1 MAVFPN
7 NNFSNDQLD
16 VDQFGGSPKGST
28 VFDTIML
35 LYITGLLRS
44 VASTVLANV
53 RVSWVN
59 GVCTVQNGVGIGD
72 VLAMDMSTDRIDPT
86 TQVPLPPIDKYST
99 ILANGGIPVV
109 IGVSVM
115 QAAAGAKCQYAAG
128 GLVPASITGLIA
140 MTGGALV
147 AVDATTNKLRAW
159 TSTDE
164 ALGQTSPRGNVALFA
179 LGRVSA

>member
-1 MAVFPN
+1 MKTFPD

-16 VDQFGGSPKGST
+16 VDQFGGSPTGST
-28 VFDTIML
+28 VFDVLML

-44 VASTVLANV
+44 VEAGVLANV

-59 GVCTVQNGVGIGD
+59 SVCTVQNGVGIGD

-86 TQVPLPPIDKYST
+86 TQVPLPSIDKYST
-99 ILANGGIPVV
+99 ILAAGGTPVV
-109 IGVSVM
+109 VGLSVM

-128 GLVPASITGLIA
+128 GLIPASITGLVG

-147 AVDATTNKLRAW
+147 TVDATTNKLRAW
-159 TSTDE
+159 TSADE
-164 ALGQTSPRGNVALFA
+164 ALGQTSPRGNVAWFA